1 MLAALGVSS
10 ASVSST
16 MSMPKAATTA
26 YTKSAACSV
35 ASWVSTST
43 VIRVTGAAF
52 LPHAR
57 FRCVAVM
64 HQASTRLVGSLEPAA
79 GIVDNASK
87 TLRVGDDTL
96 AGQLRPIGCTST
108 WQGME

>member
-26 YTKSAACSV
+26 YTKSAVCSV

-57 FRCVAVM
+57 FRCVVVM
-64 HQASTRLVGSLEPAA
+64 HQASTRLVGSQGPTA
-79 GIVDNASK
+79 GIVDDASK
-87 TLRVGDDTL
+87 TLRVVDDTMAREVL
-96 AGQLRPIGCTST
+96 PIG
-108 WQGME
+108 